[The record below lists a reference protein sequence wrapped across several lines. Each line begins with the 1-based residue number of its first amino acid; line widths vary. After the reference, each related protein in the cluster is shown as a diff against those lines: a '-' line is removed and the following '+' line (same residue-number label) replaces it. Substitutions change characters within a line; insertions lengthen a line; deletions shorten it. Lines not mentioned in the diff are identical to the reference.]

1 MPRSIDSQFS
11 KAVAVVLWSAAF
23 WSAATVARAQT
34 AAQATRNNA
43 IKAKASGIVLDLR
56 NERRIA
62 PGGDSVQTLVETVLS
77 QEKQSGLYL
86 LLLAPVGNEAD
97 RAVNLFR
104 GEADEARVDKQVGA
118 ASSSSGSTSLTSK
131 GSGPAVLGF
140 AVENGALEKS
150 VSGTA
155 ITFTGRPVQII
166 QALQKTPFAASFKQ
180 IEENASLGALNRFSF
195 SFTFDTSRDNAA
207 GTLTASAN
215 QLSSYSARFDVL
227 NHRDPRDTIHNA
239 RWETLRLGVQQ
250 QANIKLL
257 EAFNLVSESEMFT
270 ARFNEW
276 LAPTAKALVDA
287 LNSNATDDVL
297 TRIVSERLSNF
308 PSAAGIPGADTA
320 LRGFAEATDAM
331 LEARLNILD
340 YVETSPIVSIDFV
353 GDRAAVAKPGEIQLP
368 DTSTVNVIAELAPF
382 HGGSFTLNGSA
393 TIFNAVP
400 VNITASRL
408 RHVEVSSQLDI
419 PVAASASQIGNVVLS
434 LAFKYKHLPNDVL
447 GIAAGGQAA
456 TTGSSNADAALKGDI
471 LYGQAKLTFPVK
483 GSGIKIPL
491 SVTFANRSELIKESI
506 VRGNL
511 GLTLDMDTIIG
522 KLKP

>member
-1 MPRSIDSQFS
+1 
-11 KAVAVVLWSAAF
+11 VWSAAF
-23 WSAATVARAQT
+23 CSAAAVARAQT
-34 AAQATRNNA
+34 PAQTARNNA
-43 IKAKASGIVLDLR
+43 IKAKAGGIVLDLR
-56 NERRIA
+56 NERRA
-62 PGGDSVQTLVETVLS
+62 SPGDTVQVSVETVLS

-86 LLLAPVGNEAD
+86 LLLAPVANDAD

-104 GEADEARVDKQVGA
+104 VEADEARVDKQVGA

-131 GSGPAVLGF
+131 GSAPAVLGF

-166 QALQKTPFAASFKQ
+166 QALQKTPFAESFTQ

-195 SFTFDTSRDNAA
+195 GFTFDTSRDNAA
-207 GTLTASAN
+207 AFTASAN

-227 NHRDPRDTIHNA
+227 NHRDPRDSIHNA
-239 RWETLRLGVQQ
+239 RWETLRQSVQQ
-250 QANIKLL
+250 QANLRLL
-257 EAFNLVSESEMFT
+257 EAFNLVSESEVFK

-276 LAPTAKALVDA
+276 LAPTSKALTDA

-297 TRIVSERLSNF
+297 GRIVAERLSNF
-308 PSAAGIPGADTA
+308 PSAAGIPGADAA

-331 LEARLNILD
+331 LEARQNILD
-340 YVETSPIVSIDFV
+340 YVETSPIVAIHFT
-353 GDRAAVAKPGEIQLP
+353 GDRAAVARPGEIQLP
-368 DTSTVNVIAELAPF
+368 DTSTVDVIAELAPF

-393 TIFNAVP
+393 TIFNTVP

-434 LAFKYKHLPNDVL
+434 FAFKYKHLPNDVL

-471 LYGQAKLTFPVK
+471 VYGQAKLTFPVK
-483 GSGIKIPL
+483 GSGVKIPV
-491 SVTFANRSELIKESI
+491 SVTFANRSELIKESV
-506 VRGNL
+506 VRANL